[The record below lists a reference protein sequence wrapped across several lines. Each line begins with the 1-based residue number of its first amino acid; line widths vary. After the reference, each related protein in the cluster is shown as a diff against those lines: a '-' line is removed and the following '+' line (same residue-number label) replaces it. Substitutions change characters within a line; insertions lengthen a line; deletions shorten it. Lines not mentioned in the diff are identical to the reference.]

1 MLIQGWIVGS
11 QITAWRESGH
21 VVGSKVSVESRAV
34 SGLNLTCFRRLIPL
48 AGIRGQTSRDYAAR
62 ANSSLAV
69 MFLVRWFYEGSE
81 PSSACNR
88 ERIQLVDNQYAPKAL
103 SNDNRY

>member
-1 MLIQGWIVGS
+1 
-11 QITAWRESGH
+11 
-21 VVGSKVSVESRAV
+21 
-34 SGLNLTCFRRLIPL
+34 
-48 AGIRGQTSRDYAAR
+48 
-62 ANSSLAV
+62 

-103 SNDNRY
+103 SNDNHH

>member
-1 MLIQGWIVGS
+1 
-11 QITAWRESGH
+11 
-21 VVGSKVSVESRAV
+21 
-34 SGLNLTCFRRLIPL
+34 
-48 AGIRGQTSRDYAAR
+48 
-62 ANSSLAV
+62 

-103 SNDNRY
+103 SNDTGTKAHFRLTSKGQGDYLAGSDTAVAKFSVPK

>member
-1 MLIQGWIVGS
+1 
-11 QITAWRESGH
+11 
-21 VVGSKVSVESRAV
+21 
-34 SGLNLTCFRRLIPL
+34 
-48 AGIRGQTSRDYAAR
+48 
-62 ANSSLAV
+62 

-103 SNDNRY
+103 SNDKRH